1 MFERFMKVRY
11 VAVVIVILALL
22 HAVAFLAM
30 GTHVA
35 VLAYRHVFDEPPA
48 VGSGSVL
55 ELLHSLDFM
64 FISMVL
70 LVLSL
75 GIARLFLV
83 SPTFD
88 DAKLPGWLRIQ
99 SISELKVLLWETV
112 LTTLLI
118 VGLSD
123 LTTALF
129 TKLQWTAMVMPCAIL
144 VLSLSLYFMKKS

>member
-11 VAVVIVILALL
+11 IAVVIVILALL
-22 HAVAFLAM
+22 HAMAFLAM

-70 LVLSL
+70 LVLAL
-75 GIARLFLV
+75 GIA
-83 SPTFD
+83 
-88 DAKLPGWLRIQ
+88 KL
-99 SISELKVLLWETV
+99 S
-112 LTTLLI
+112 
-118 VGLSD
+118 SD

-129 TKLQWTAMVMPCAIL
+129 AKLQWTAMVMPSAIV
-144 VLSLSLYFMKKS
+144 VLSLSLYFMKKE